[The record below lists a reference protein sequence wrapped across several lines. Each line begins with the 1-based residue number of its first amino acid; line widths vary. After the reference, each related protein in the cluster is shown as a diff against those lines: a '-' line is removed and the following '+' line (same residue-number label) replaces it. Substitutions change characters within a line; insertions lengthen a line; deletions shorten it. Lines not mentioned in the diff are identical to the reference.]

1 MAANNQR
8 VDMIKVLRNQR
19 FAVSEWAD
27 QWLRNIQLKIRNEE
41 FEFDD
46 LMQMVEDKMEHIKAA
61 YAKSVLPDRPDI
73 HIAESLLV
81 QIRKSFYGN

>member
-1 MAANNQR
+1 
-8 VDMIKVLRNQR
+8 
-19 FAVSEWAD
+19 
-27 QWLRNIQLKIRNEE
+27 
-41 FEFDD
+41 
-46 LMQMVEDKMEHIKAA
+46 MQMVEDKMEHIKAA